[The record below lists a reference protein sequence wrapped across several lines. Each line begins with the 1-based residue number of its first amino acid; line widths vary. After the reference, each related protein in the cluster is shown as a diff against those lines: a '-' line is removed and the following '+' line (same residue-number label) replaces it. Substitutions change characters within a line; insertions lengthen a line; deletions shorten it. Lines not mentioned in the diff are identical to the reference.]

1 MDVKTAFL
9 NGTLKEEIYMRLP
22 QGIQWKGDNVCRLNK
37 AIYGLKKAT
46 ICWFEVFEQAL
57 MDCEFVNA
65 SVDRC
70 IYILDKGDIREN
82 IYVLIYV
89 DDVVIATGNM
99 ITMAKF
105 KNYLMKKFRMTDLKE
120 IKHFI
125 GIRIEMHE
133 DKIFLSQAAYVKRIL
148 NKFNM
153 DNCNA
158 VSTPLP
164 NKLNYELLNSDEN
177 CNAPCRNLIG
187 CLMYIMLCTRPDL
200 TTAVNILSRYSSK
213 NNSELWQCLKRVLRY
228 LKGTIEMKL
237 IFKRSAEF

>member
-1 MDVKTAFL
+1 MGIFRSELGSPTRYKETFAPVARSSSFIFLLSLVVQYNLKVHQMDVFL
-9 NGTLKEEIYMRLP
+9 NGTLKEEIYMRHS
-22 QGIQWKGDNVCRLNK
+22 QSIQCKGDNVCRLNK
-37 AIYGLKKAT
+37 AIYGLKQAAR
-46 ICWFEVFEQAL
+46 CWFEVFEQAL
-57 MDCEFVNA
+57 KDCEFVNS

-82 IYVLIYV
+82 IYVLLYV

-99 ITMAKF
+99 ITMDKF

-125 GIRIEMHE
+125 GIRIKIHE

-148 NKFNM
+148 NTFSM

-164 NKLNYELLNSDEN
+164 NKLNYELLN
-177 CNAPCRNLIG
+177 
-187 CLMYIMLCTRPDL
+187 
-200 TTAVNILSRYSSK
+200 
-213 NNSELWQCLKRVLRY
+213 
-228 LKGTIEMKL
+228 
-237 IFKRSAEF
+237 